1 MCFSLANAIIMDFFS
16 SEDEVYSNDDT
27 SNDAYDIVNDSSVLD
42 SSDIPILPK
51 ISPLLINSPEP
62 LAKKHWDESDTK
74 FKVRSNTYMRNNK
87 KVLSGKSFFRL
98 IAVDL
103 IRVEIPLKNGICNH
117 PKERVQQWLRNRE
130 AVESSIKEKKNQQGA
145 PNDINTPE
153 NDWEKDQK
161 LALMPP
167 FIFCVN
173 IIVPPSHHLVF
184 FYAVDDLSLIQDNN
198 TDHDGSTT
206 DHAQFTKLASKFFF
220 GSSDSFRDNTFK
232 LVPRIVKGNCLVKKA
247 VGTKP
252 TIIGRKLKQLYIMN
266 ERFFEI
272 IIDVGSDSIAKKIVG
287 LASGRVRFI
296 KILVLE

>member
-1 MCFSLANAIIMDFFS
+1 MYI
-16 SEDEVYSNDDT
+16 
-27 SNDAYDIVNDSSVLD
+27 
-42 SSDIPILPK
+42 
-51 ISPLLINSPEP
+51 
-62 LAKKHWDESDTK
+62 
-74 FKVRSNTYMRNNK
+74 RNHK
-87 KVLSGKSFFRL
+87 KVLSGRSFFRL

-103 IRVEIPLKNGICNH
+103 IRVKTPLKNGICNH
-117 PKERVQQWLRNRE
+117 PKERVQQWLRNQE

-145 PNDINTPE
+145 PNDDSNAPE
-153 NDWEKDQK
+153 NDWENNQQI
-161 LALMPP
+161 ALNPP

-173 IIVPPSHHLVF
+173 IIVPPCHHLVF

-206 DHAQFTKLASKFFF
+206 SDRDRDHSQFTKLASKFFF

-232 LVPRIVKGNCLVKKA
+232 LVPRILKGNCVVKKA
-247 VGTKP
+247 VGSKP

-287 LASGRVRFI
+287 LASGRAKSLVVDMAFLLEGKDASTLPENIMGTVRLKNIDFN
-296 KILVLE
+296 KMDRFVNSPEKEKHTEK